1 MVAERR
7 FDVNEIPAI
16 VAGFNIGLPMNR
28 NDVKKKCSL
37 RAVRANGSLREGAPP
52 KAVEEPSGGKRSI
65 KDIYGTALMRRTTL
79 YHSFHR
85 VLLPSF
91 CFAKIHL
98 PPGGRR
104 RNVPNPFTGSK

>member
-1 MVAERR
+1 M
-7 FDVNEIPAI
+7 

-79 YHSFHR
+79 YNSFHR

-98 PPGGRR
+98 P
-104 RNVPNPFTGSK
+104 